1 MDILNFGYV
10 RKDNSNSVKSERR
23 YEDEYIKRYFGKEGD
38 NRGSVYLYC
47 LEDSWKAFGY
57 SAFYLSLL
65 YPGMKI
71 VKYDNP
77 DIICFCMCI
86 SDDCLM
92 EIFEMSRIYVGNEC
106 IEMKVPER
114 ICGGENEYVKWCNEL
129 CLNL

>member
-1 MDILNFGYV
+1 MESIRIFCFL
-10 RKDNSNSVKSERR
+10 SV
-23 YEDEYIKRYFGKEGD
+23 FT
-38 NRGSVYLYC
+38 
-47 LEDSWKAFGY
+47 
-57 SAFYLSLL
+57 LSR
-65 YPGMKI
+65 MKI

-77 DIICFCMCI
+77 DIICFFVCI

>member
-1 MDILNFGYV
+1 M
-10 RKDNSNSVKSERR
+10 
-23 YEDEYIKRYFGKEGD
+23 
-38 NRGSVYLYC
+38 
-47 LEDSWKAFGY
+47 
-57 SAFYLSLL
+57 
-65 YPGMKI
+65 
-71 VKYDNP
+71 
-77 DIICFCMCI
+77 FCMCI